1 MKSANPE
8 NEYIPIDLRIS
19 VRRET
24 LRLIS
29 EMAED
34 MGISINEVF
43 SFLAEDSVID
53 LELLEDLN
61 EIEIPSK
68 CSIDDLKNALL
79 KKNKKILIKPHPN
92 FYNGSLGQ
100 SAKWD
105 KIIYDKFV
113 KRFSNNDNL
122 FFLNKPTQNYHLL
135 KKLNIISSVLM
146 AVDMTTDYIYQL
158 NLDHIFHL
166 LSMLRLLN

>member
-8 NEYIPIDLRIS
+8 NDYIPLDLRIS

-61 EIEIPSK
+61 EIEIPSQ
-68 CSIDDLKNALL
+68 CSLDDLKNALL
-79 KKNKKILIKPHPN
+79 KK
-92 FYNGSLGQ
+92 
-100 SAKWD
+100 
-105 KIIYDKFV
+105 
-113 KRFSNNDNL
+113 
-122 FFLNKPTQNYHLL
+122 
-135 KKLNIISSVLM
+135 KLC
-146 AVDMTTDYIYQL
+146 
-158 NLDHIFHL
+158 
-166 LSMLRLLN
+166 

>member
-8 NEYIPIDLRIS
+8 NEYVPLDLTIS
-19 VRRET
+19 VRRDT

-29 EMAED
+29 EMAQD

-68 CSIDDLKNALL
+68 CSLNDLKNVLL
-79 KKNKKILIKPHPN
+79 KK
-92 FYNGSLGQ
+92 
-100 SAKWD
+100 
-105 KIIYDKFV
+105 
-113 KRFSNNDNL
+113 
-122 FFLNKPTQNYHLL
+122 
-135 KKLNIISSVLM
+135 
-146 AVDMTTDYIYQL
+146 
-158 NLDHIFHL
+158 
-166 LSMLRLLN
+166 RLC

>member
-8 NEYIPIDLRIS
+8 NEYIPLDLRIS

-29 EMAED
+29 EMAKD

-61 EIEIPSK
+61 EVEIPNK
-68 CSIDDLKNALL
+68 CSLNDLKNALL
-79 KKNKKILIKPHPN
+79 KKNL
-92 FYNGSLGQ
+92 
-100 SAKWD
+100 
-105 KIIYDKFV
+105 
-113 KRFSNNDNL
+113 
-122 FFLNKPTQNYHLL
+122 
-135 KKLNIISSVLM
+135 
-146 AVDMTTDYIYQL
+146 
-158 NLDHIFHL
+158 
-166 LSMLRLLN
+166 